1 MWIKSSPWIWW
12 GSNRCGHFIFGNTAT
27 IFSVKALLVNE
38 TKYDG
43 LKYVY
48 INASHLQQVFL
59 LHYFDANMSQNSY
72 IFWPIV
78 EFSWNSKSTSKSM
91 SQDVIHHVIPPTTFK
106 FKMNCS
112 KNYYPMGITYICRSD
127 FWIYLYHSDLQTL
140 SKGERPLIRAL
151 KYPAANS
158 KSTVSN
164 SLTFCSSSSR
174 LSTCSSQLQL
184 YVHFGILWYSFV
196 CL

>member
-43 LKYVY
+43 LKYVTLY
-48 INASHLQQVFL
+48 QCKCSS
-59 LHYFDANMSQNSY
+59 YFDANMSQNSY

-112 KNYYPMGITYICRSD
+112 KNYYPMGITYIRMPQW
-127 FWIYLYHSDLQTL
+127 FLNLPLPQWFTNLV
-140 SKGERPLIRAL
+140 KGREA
-151 KYPAANS
+151 
-158 KSTVSN
+158 
-164 SLTFCSSSSR
+164 FDSSSKI
-174 LSTCSSQLQL
+174 SS
-184 YVHFGILWYSFV
+184 S
-196 CL
+196 